1 VECLRL
7 ETQLRES
14 LVYRYDELVGQ
25 FSSKTV
31 PCVGMSV
38 GVERVF
44 TVLERKAV
52 KQAEQLDAGIRES
65 RTQVGLRSGYIRPA
79 LFAEL
84 FAVTPWHAIFIT
96 TEGAPHSAI

>member
-1 VECLRL
+1 M
-7 ETQLRES
+7 
-14 LVYRYDELVGQ
+14 YRYDELVGQ

-65 RTQVGLRSGYIRPA
+65 KTQVGP
-79 LFAEL
+79 
-84 FAVTPWHAIFIT
+84 
-96 TEGAPHSAI
+96 